1 MSAMDVMPDKAPD
14 LVAKVGKKEPRS
26 RRMEVLRSVTIVSVA
41 TYIEYALGLV
51 FSIWIARALGP
62 TEFGRYAFTI
72 WLCGWLIICSN
83 HALTTS
89 STKFIAEALGAG
101 EPGVAAHISH
111 RLGQYQ
117 HLSSF
122 IVLSLF
128 VIGTFIIRP
137 TEWNHLLLPVTVLV
151 IIAVAA
157 KAGYGMLAAVATG
170 QERFEPEAIAA
181 VLAGVLGLPLVI
193 GAALLHQGVLTFI
206 AIFAIASLTLNLINR
221 VLYRWYCQP
230 YVAGPIPEAIAT
242 RLSRHLRLTGALVLL
257 GSFKGS
263 TIEVFLLNTF
273 STSAAV
279 GFFAIAATLT
289 RGAVQLFSVG
299 LTSTLLPYMAKSFG
313 QHGQE
318 HAARF
323 LSEATRFYWA
333 VGIAIAGLGLVTTPD
348 IVTLMYGNRYVEAI
362 PAIEAT
368 LVLAGLLLIG
378 NGISAFQTVVD
389 RQDDRVRITV
399 VALVANAILGIVLI
413 PPLGLTGAVLTYAGT
428 RFTDLGLAIYYLR
441 RATTGG
447 LPIALMSRLF
457 AVGVVATASA
467 WLLTINIPSRWG
479 FVAGVALFV
488 LIYLPGSVLVRYWS
502 AEDFRLMGMIGN
514 RLGPPGRLLMRGLGR
529 LQSTRM
535 PPSP

>member
-1 MSAMDVMPDKAPD
+1 MNQRLA
-14 LVAKVGKKEPRS
+14 
-26 RRMEVLRSVTIVSVA
+26 VLRSVTIVSVS

-62 TEFGRYAFTI
+62 ADFGRYAFTV
-72 WLCGWLIICSN
+72 WLCGWLIVCSN

-89 STKFIAEALGAG
+89 STKFIAEADGAG
-101 EPGVAAHISH
+101 RPNVASHIAH
-111 RLGQYQ
+111 RLTQYQ

-122 IVLSLF
+122 IVMALF
-128 VIGTFIIRP
+128 VAATLIIQP
-137 TEWNHLLLPVTVLV
+137 TEWDDLLLPMIGL
-151 IIAVAA
+151 IAVAVVA
-157 KAGYGMLAAVATG
+157 KANYGMLVAVAKG
-170 QERFEPEAIAA
+170 QERFEPEAIATVA
-181 VLAGVLGLPLVI
+181 TGILGLPLII
-193 GAALLHQGVLTFI
+193 GAALLHAGVLTFI
-206 AIFAIASLTLNLINR
+206 AIFALASLTLNLFNR
-221 VLYRWYCQP
+221 ILYRWYCKP
-230 YVAGPIPEAIAT
+230 YAAGPIPQSIGK
-242 RLSRHLRLTGALVLL
+242 RLSRHMHLTGALVLL

-263 TIEVFLLNTF
+263 TIEVFLLNTY

-362 PAIEAT
+362 PAIEAM

-399 VALVANAILGIVLI
+399 VALVANVILGIVLI
-413 PPLGLTGAVLTYAGT
+413 PRFGLTGAVLTYAGT

-447 LPIALMSRLF
+447 LPIAAMARLF
-457 AVGVVATASA
+457 AVGALATISA
-467 WLLTINIPSRWG
+467 WLITEAIPSRWG
-479 FVAGVALFV
+479 FLAGATVFT
-488 LIYLPGSVLVRYWS
+488 LIYIPASILVRYWS
-502 AEDFRLMGMIGN
+502 AEDFRLMEMISS
-514 RLGPPGRLLMRGLGR
+514 RLGPPGRSLMRGLNYVR
-529 LQSTRM
+529 RMSAST
-535 PPSP
+535 PP